1 MELQAVCN
9 GTPTTIQLEDT
20 GVLSLSSGCTAR
32 NFEIS
37 ISMFGNIISQTRQ
50 SYVRFGDIV
59 KPNNTIAPAPKI
71 NTPNYTV
78 QEDKDLDDLQ
88 LKLATLKNQELPNQ
102 ISSVQHHHIAAYAA
116 LVVSIILLLC
126 IGTALRKQR
135 LRTLRPTGTRNETAN
150 PSDPSAS
157 PRRFTLDL
165 EEG

>member
-37 ISMFGNIISQTRQ
+37 ISTFGNIISQTRQ

-71 NTPNYTV
+71 NIPNYTV

-116 LVVSIILLLC
+116 LVVSI
-126 IGTALRKQR
+126 TAD
-135 LRTLRPTGTRNETAN
+135 G
-150 PSDPSAS
+150 S
-157 PRRFTLDL
+157 PR
-165 EEG
+165 